1 MDNQYEEYFPG
12 KDSEIYGKLYDQYPG
27 KFFSKLYMEFDLRV
41 DTIEIYDLRLHGFTM
56 TLRFTPWPPPAG
68 DISGDNVKIMNDGS
82 MKILIVEDEP
92 KVASFIKNG
101 LEENNY
107 EAEAQL
113 TTDLLA
119 ENLAR
124 ENDFNLYIL
133 DLIIPG
139 IGGLELCKRLK
150 KLNPNI
156 PVLMLTALGTTDDK
170 INGFDAGADDY
181 LVKPFEF
188 RELLARV
195 KVLVKKSGLPNAQVN
210 KLVQEDLE
218 LDLDRKLARRGNKN
232 IELTAKEFTLL
243 EYFMRN
249 RGRVLSRNDIAEK
262 VWDVSFDFGSNIV
275 DVYVNFL
282 RKKIDKGFDNKL
294 IHTKVGFGY
303 VFGEA

>member
-1 MDNQYEEYFPG
+1 M
-12 KDSEIYGKLYDQYPG
+12 
-27 KFFSKLYMEFDLRV
+27 
-41 DTIEIYDLRLHGFTM
+41 
-56 TLRFTPWPPPAG
+56 
-68 DISGDNVKIMNDGS
+68 
-82 MKILIVEDEP
+82 IVEDEP
-92 KVASFIKNG
+92 KVASFIKMG

-107 EAEAQL
+107 EAE
-113 TTDLLA
+113 TTYNGQLA

-124 ENDFNLYIL
+124 EKNYNLYIL
-133 DLIIPG
+133 DIIIPG

-195 KVLVKKSGLPNAQVN
+195 KVLLKKSGPPNAQVN
-210 KLVQEDLE
+210 KLVHEDLE
-218 LDLDRKLARRGNKN
+218 LDLDRKLARRGNAT

-303 VFGEA
+303 VFGEV

>member
-1 MDNQYEEYFPG
+1 M
-12 KDSEIYGKLYDQYPG
+12 
-27 KFFSKLYMEFDLRV
+27 R
-41 DTIEIYDLRLHGFTM
+41 
-56 TLRFTPWPPPAG
+56 
-68 DISGDNVKIMNDGS
+68 
-82 MKILIVEDEP
+82 ILIVEDEP
-92 KVASFIKNG
+92 KVASFIKTG

-107 EAEAQL
+107 EAE
-113 TTDLLA
+113 TTYDGSLA

-124 ENDFNLYIL
+124 DNAFNLYIL

-150 KLNPNI
+150 KMNPNI

-195 KVLVKKSGLPNAQVN
+195 KVLVKKSGLPSAQSN

-249 RGRVLSRNDIAEK
+249 KGRVLSRNDIAEK